1 MEILSLVFKHK
12 NETDAASTDAFS
24 VVTTSVSF
32 MGQGLLVGISQ

>member
-1 MEILSLVFKHK
+1 MVVFKHK

-32 MGQGLLVGISQ
+32 MGQRLLTTVSQ